1 MNDKIYFCTQ
11 ILILIISLY
20 LISKNNED
28 KVFSYNLKSTNLE
41 SYQSLN
47 LPCISCIPSLWEIE
61 QISGINLAQAKKIEK
76 ILKNKNRLNKFEFMR
91 ELEKIKGIGKKKS
104 SKIAKLFYF

>member
-11 ILILIISLY
+11 ILILIICLY
-20 LISKNNED
+20 LISKDNED

-61 QISGINLAQAKKIEK
+61 QISGINLAQAKK
-76 ILKNKNRLNKFEFMR
+76 LKKYS
-91 ELEKIKGIGKKKS
+91 KIKIDLINSNLWGNLKK
-104 SKIAKLFYF
+104 